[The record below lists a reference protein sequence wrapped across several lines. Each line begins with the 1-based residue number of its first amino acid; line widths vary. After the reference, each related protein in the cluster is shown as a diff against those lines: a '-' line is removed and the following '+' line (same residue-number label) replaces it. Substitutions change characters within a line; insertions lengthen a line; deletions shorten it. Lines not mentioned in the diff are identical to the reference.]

1 MSSLG
6 SPTLADIGLYPI
18 QIGSAA
24 GGTFN
29 PSNYSITYVPGT
41 MIVGTDPTLIDTPP
55 AGNPTL
61 DLPPTTVSLPN
72 PPDTFDLGGP
82 GGGSGGSGGGGPTL
96 GPGTLREPATVE
108 RSSNDLEAKVA
119 SCDSQFERSKNAS
132 QYKVCVGDA
141 LEQFADALEAKGVDL
156 PGPLRGIP
164 AVIRQAARQ
173 VRAARTIQEARAAVG
188 SAVAEVRKAIALL
201 RADDPSIGRLQI
213 QQANRIASALGSVES
228 RLSRA
233 TGL

>member
-18 QIGSAA
+18 LIGSAA

-29 PSNYSITYVPGT
+29 PSNYSIAYVPGT
-41 MIVGTDPTLIDTPP
+41 MIVGVDPTLIDTPP

-72 PPDTFDLGGP
+72 PPDTFDLTGP
-82 GGGSGGSGGGGPTL
+82 GGGSGGGGPTL

-108 RSSNDLEAKVA
+108 RPSNDLEAKVA

-141 LEQFADALEAKGVDL
+141 LEQFADALEARGVDL
-156 PGPLRGIP
+156 PAPLRGIP

-188 SAVAEVRKAIALL
+188 SAVAEVRKAIALI
-201 RADDPSIGRLQI
+201 RADDPAIGRLQI
-213 QQANRIASALGSVES
+213 QQANRIASALGAVES
-228 RLSRA
+228 KLSRA